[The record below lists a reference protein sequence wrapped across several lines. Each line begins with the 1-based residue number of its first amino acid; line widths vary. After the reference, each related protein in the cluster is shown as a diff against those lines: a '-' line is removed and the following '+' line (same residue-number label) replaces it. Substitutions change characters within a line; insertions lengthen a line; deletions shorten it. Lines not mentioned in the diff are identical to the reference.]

1 MTRKLFIAAAA
12 FMAIFAGC
20 TPKEEFKE
28 TLSVNPTTIK
38 LEGSRASTIVEV
50 TSNTSWTA
58 DVSESWLSVTPTK
71 GTNNLSVVV
80 KAKDYSGEGDRTGTV
95 TIATSTLKKEIS
107 VTQAPD
113 IVIPHVETF
122 FSGGSGTE
130 SDPYLISTASDL
142 IDLLEKSNNKDNS
155 AKMAAAWFSQTTD
168 IDMSGATFTPMFQEG
183 SKFSGVYDGGGH
195 KISSMK
201 LRSTAKKAS
210 GFIAYADGGKVKD
223 LVFDNIDFDA
233 EYVFAGAVIGYMENG
248 AVISGCSVSGQVRQY
263 VSGLNALGEANEGYS
278 GGLAGFVK
286 NSTLEDCTLDGN
298 VTIYGKYSGGIA
310 GLIENST
317 AKNCKVLKDRTI
329 NIYYH
334 WNGGLFGKARGAEN
348 LITGCSF
355 EGNISAV
362 GFIQGGIVGQLEGG
376 RVENCVMGSY
386 ATLGCDKYFIGGI
399 VGAIVP
405 IEEVT
410 VNNCAAYGTIKGGF
424 SIGGI
429 AGYCGFLTSGPGK
442 VSTATKA
449 VTISN
454 CAFIGGEITA
464 TGNNGST
471 NLYSLAAGILGW
483 SHGSNALTIKGCYSV
498 PSLIQTIS
506 TGNRGALAGISAYQN
521 STSGKVV
528 YENCYSSVS
537 PSEMLNCNDPVT
549 SINGYN
555 FYGGIYCR
563 STQPTTIRNCFCDN
577 SIQLGTG
584 DSNASE
590 SGNEALT
597 TADLSNGTLLGKL
610 QSTASGTVWV
620 AGTNGL
626 PTIEGLPA
634 DPNVKP
640 KAKKRVSVIGD
651 SISTFKGWIPS
662 GYSAHYP
669 ATDGTL
675 TLVNETYWYRLIYDY
690 MKSAE
695 LDMNIA
701 FSGSTVTATTQENYA
716 AKYGTATN
724 AWFGKDYTTRFIECG
739 GCGRPDIILI
749 HGGTN
754 DWSHNADPLAPGV
767 AIRNDA
773 SNIYGGHAPSATVM
787 QSIYEKADAAT
798 TRAEVNA
805 LPAGTFCEAYVKLL
819 CQIRERYP
827 QCRVVC
833 IIGDYLSQSI
843 EESILEIAS
852 HYGAKTVNLFRVNGF
867 NDLGGYSLS
876 TLSNK
881 GSQPNMPKHDYSG
894 DLSGCHPGSKAMEF
908 IANKIY
914 TELGT
919 WLEQ

>member
-1 MTRKLFIAAAA
+1 MTRKLLLFAAV
-12 FMAIFAGC
+12 FTAILTGC

-28 TLSVNPTTIK
+28 TLSVNPTTIR
-38 LEGSRASTIVEV
+38 LEGSQASSIIDV
-50 TSNTSWTA
+50 TSNASWTA
-58 DVSESWLSVTPTK
+58 SVSDSWLTVSPTS
-71 GTNNLSVVV
+71 GNGNLSIVV
-80 KAKDYSGEGDRTGTV
+80 KAKDYSGEAERTGTV
-95 TIATSTLKKEIS
+95 TIATSTLKKEIT

-113 IVIPHVETF
+113 VVIPHVETL

-130 SDPYLISTASDL
+130 SDPYLISSSTDL
-142 IDLLEKSNNKDNS
+142 RDLMDKSNEKDNS
-155 AKMAAAWFSQTTD
+155 AKMATAYFSQTTD
-168 IDMSGATFTPMFQEG
+168 IDMSGPTFSPMFLNE

-195 KISSMK
+195 KISSMT
-201 LRSTAKKAS
+201 LRSKAKKAS
-210 GFIAYADGGKVKD
+210 GFIAYADGGTVKN
-223 LVFDNIDFDA
+223 LTFENIDADA

-248 AVISGCSVSGQVRQY
+248 AVMSGCTVSGQVRQY
-263 VSGLNALGEANEGYS
+263 VSGLNVLGEANEGYS

-310 GLIENST
+310 GLVENST
-317 AKNCKVLKDRTI
+317 VKNCKVLKNRTI

-334 WNGGLFGKARGAEN
+334 WNGGLFGKARGADN
-348 LITGCSF
+348 LISGCSF

-362 GFIQGGIVGQLEGG
+362 GYIQGGIVGQLEGG

-405 IEEVT
+405 INEVT
-410 VNNCAAYGTIKGGF
+410 VTNCAAYGTIKGGF

-442 VSTATKA
+442 VASATKA

-454 CAFIGGEITA
+454 CAYIGGEITA
-464 TGNNGST
+464 TGNNGGT
-471 NLYSLAAGILGW
+471 NLYSIVAGVLGW
-483 SHGSNALTIKGCYSV
+483 SHGSNALTVRGCYSA
-498 PSLIQTIS
+498 PSIMQTIS
-506 TGNRGALAGISAYQN
+506 VGNRGALAGIAAYQN
-521 STSGKVV
+521 STSGNVIF
-528 YENCYSSVS
+528 ENCYSTIT
-537 PSEMLNCNDPVT
+537 PSNVFNCNDPIT
-549 SINGYN
+549 SSDYN
-555 FYGGIYCR
+555 FYGGVYCR

-577 SIQLGTG
+577 AIQLGTG

-590 SGNEALT
+590 SGNEALA
-597 TADLSNGTLLGKL
+597 TAALTNGTLLGKL
-610 QSTASGTVWV
+610 QSTANGTTWV

-626 PTIEGLPA
+626 PTIEGLPV

-640 KAKKRVSVIGD
+640 KAKKRVSIIGD

-662 GYSAHYP
+662 NYSAHYP

-675 TLVNETYWYRLIYDY
+675 TLVDETYWYRLIYNY
-690 MKSAE
+690 MQSAE

-701 FSGSTVTATTQENYA
+701 FSGSTVTNTTQENYT
-716 AKYGTATN
+716 AKYGSTTN
-724 AWFGKDYTTRFIECG
+724 AWFKKDFVTRFKECG

-754 DWSHNADPLAPGV
+754 DWAHNADPLAPGV
-767 AIRNDA
+767 EIRNDA
-773 SNIYGGHAPSATVM
+773 SNIYGGHAPSAEVM
-787 QSIYEKADAAT
+787 QSIYENADAAK
-798 TRAEVNA
+798 TRSEVNA
-805 LPAGTFCEAYVKLL
+805 LPDGSFCEAYVKLL

-827 QCRVVC
+827 QCKVVC

-843 EESILEIAS
+843 EESVLQIAD

-867 NDLGGYSLS
+867 NDLGGYSPE
-876 TLSNK
+876 TLTNK

-894 DLSGCHPGSKAMEF
+894 DLGGCHPGSKAMEF
-908 IANKIY
+908 IAKKIY
-914 TELGT
+914 TELGS